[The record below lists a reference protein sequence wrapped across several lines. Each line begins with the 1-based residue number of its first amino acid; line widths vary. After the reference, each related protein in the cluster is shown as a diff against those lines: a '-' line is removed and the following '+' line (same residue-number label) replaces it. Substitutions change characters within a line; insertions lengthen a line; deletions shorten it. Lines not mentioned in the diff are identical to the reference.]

1 LPQAN
6 SNVQITTQG
15 ADRGGDQARSWWR
28 TLPGMFT
35 AAAGLISAITGLVV
49 AIGQLRPA
57 SHASS
62 ATSTASAEL
71 STPATSATD
80 RPSQIRVQF
89 PAGRHVEANGGLRY
103 DVLSAG
109 SRAGNTGRVT
119 LALRI
124 RLTNPSRFPAN
135 FWNASFRLRTG
146 ADTSKPTNFLDDV
159 VDGGTTDTR
168 EIDFSVATTAGTA
181 ALLVGDDPA
190 HAIAVPLRL
199 TGGNS

>member
-6 SNVQITTQG
+6 SNVQVANQA
-15 ADRGGDQARSWWR
+15 ADRSGDQARSWWR

-35 AAAGLISAITGLVV
+35 AAAGLISAITGLIV
-49 AIGQLRPA
+49 AIQQLRPA

-62 ATSTASAEL
+62 ATTTGSAEA
-71 STPATSATD
+71 STPATSEAG
-80 RPSQIRVQF
+80 RPSAIRVQF

-103 DVLSAG
+103 DVLSA
-109 SRAGNTGRVT
+109 STRAGNPGQTT

-135 FWNASFRLRTG
+135 FWNSSFRLRTG
-146 ADTSKPTNFLDDV
+146 ANTSAPSNFLDDV
-159 VDGGTTDTR
+159 VDGGTTDVG
-168 EIDFSVATTAGTA
+168 EIDFTVATTDGTA
-181 ALLVGDDPA
+181 TLLVGDDPA
-190 HAIAVPLRL
+190 HAIALPLRL